1 MPDKPSIEELANQI
15 QTAVNHLPQHLD
27 QNQVEALIMTIAQ
40 GYAPTPQIAVEVIL
54 NAAAS
59 LQAYLE
65 VVEEA
70 QRATKQ

>member
-1 MPDKPSIEELANQI
+1 MPDKQSLAELANQI
-15 QTAVNHLPQHLD
+15 QTAVNHLPEHLD

-40 GYAPTPQIAVEVIL
+40 GYAPTLPIAVEVIL

-65 VVEEA
+65 LVEEA
-70 QRATKQ
+70 QSATKQ

>member
-1 MPDKPSIEELANQI
+1 MPDNLSIDELANQI
-15 QTAVNHLPQHLD
+15 QTAISYLPEHLD

-40 GYAPTPQIAVEVIL
+40 GYAPTLPIAVEVIL

-59 LQAYLE
+59 LQAYLD

-70 QRATKQ
+70 QSAIKQ

>member
-1 MPDKPSIEELANQI
+1 MPDKQSIEELASQI
-15 QTAVNHLPQHLD
+15 QNAINHLPEHLD

-40 GYAPTPQIAVEVIL
+40 GYAPTLPIAVEVIL

-70 QRATKQ
+70 QNATKQ